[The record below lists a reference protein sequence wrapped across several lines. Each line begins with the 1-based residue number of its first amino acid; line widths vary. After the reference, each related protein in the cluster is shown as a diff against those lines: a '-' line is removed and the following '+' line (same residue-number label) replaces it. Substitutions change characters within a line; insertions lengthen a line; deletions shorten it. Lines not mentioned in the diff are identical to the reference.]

1 MVAQIHRRNDI
12 VKLSSRHASRRQLL
26 AKAAMAASRVGYSRA
41 SACPG
46 GGGGGFGGLGGGGFG
61 GLGVSMSATHPSMAA
76 RAAGERPNHPT
87 PSGRRIAN
95 SLWQRM
101 LPIARRSS
109 PFNGPTVFAHACR
122 ELT

>member
-1 MVAQIHRRNDI
+1 MVAQIHRRNVDI

-61 GLGVSMSATHPSMAA
+61 GFGGNMSNLFPPMAA
-76 RAAGERPNHPT
+76 PAA
-87 PSGRRIAN
+87 A
-95 SLWQRM
+95 
-101 LPIARRSS
+101 
-109 PFNGPTVFAHACR
+109 
-122 ELT
+122 

>member
-1 MVAQIHRRNDI
+1 MVAQIHRRNVDI

-26 AKAAMAASRVGYSRA
+26 AKAAMASSRVGYSRA

-87 PSGRRIAN
+87 PSGRYGSECFR
-95 SLWQRM
+95 SRGDR
-101 LPIARRSS
+101 RRSTARPCS
-109 PFNGPTVFAHACR
+109 HTHVGN
-122 ELT
+122 